1 MSKILVAID
10 GSEASLRA
18 VTYLASSSSVFPAT
32 TQIVLMHV
40 HLPIPSPRAVSWV
53 GAEVV
58 NQYYDEES
66 EEALNPARELLKQA
80 GRAFEVVKRVG
91 DPGQVIAKVAKDG
104 YAAIVMGTHGRTA
117 LVNLAMGSVATRV
130 IAEANVPVM
139 LIK

>member
-1 MSKILVAID
+1 MTKILVAID
-10 GSEASLRA
+10 GSETSLRA
-18 VTYLASSSSVFPAT
+18 VAHLTSPTSVFPAA
-32 TQIVLMHV
+32 TQIVLIHV

-58 NQYYDEES
+58 NQYYDDEA
-66 EEALNPARELLKQA
+66 EEALNAARELLRKA

-91 DPGQVIAKVAKDG
+91 DPGHEIAQVAKDG

>member
-1 MSKILVAID
+1 MSKILVAVD
-10 GSEASLRA
+10 GSDTSLRA
-18 VTYLASSSSVFPAT
+18 VAHLASSTSVFAAS
-32 TQIVLMHV
+32 TQIVLIHV

-58 NQYYDEES
+58 NKYYDD
-66 EEALNPARELLKQA
+66 EAEVALTPARELLKQA
-80 GRAFEVVKRVG
+80 GRAFEVVKCVG
-91 DPGQVIAKVAKDG
+91 DPGHVIAKTAKDG

>member
-10 GSEASLRA
+10 GSETSQRA
-18 VTYLASSSSVFPAT
+18 AAYLAAPTSVFPST
-32 TQIVLMHV
+32 TAIDLIHV
-40 HLPIPSPRAVSWV
+40 HLPMPSPRAVAWV
-53 GAEVV
+53 GADVV
-58 NQYYDEES
+58 NKYYDD
-66 EEALNPARELLKQA
+66 EAEVALTPARDLLTKA
-80 GRAFEVVKRVG
+80 GRTFNVVKRVG
-91 DPGQVIAKVAKDG
+91 DPGHEIAKAAKDG